1 MPNLMWTWQQA
12 VAVAGALAVVWGV
25 LKVRESAPRV
35 RPFAFEASLII
46 LLYAL
51 WQLVG
56 ALAGQGDY
64 RAVGRG
70 QWIWNTERTLHLP
83 SEHTLQ
89 GWILPHP
96 LLVQAANLYYASMH
110 FAVLIVFLVWM
121 FTRHREHY
129 ARWRTVLALVTAS
142 CLLIQFLPV
151 APPRMVPGT
160 GMVDTAVIYHQSVY
174 GGVAGFQPD
183 QLSAMPSVHVGWS
196 VLVAVA
202 VCSVTKSRWRYL
214 AVLHAVTTVFVVVVT
229 GNHYWSDG
237 IVACALLLL
246 SIGAERLLRTLWYRF
261 ATRRK
266 ESANSAE
273 APASLVDA
281 A

>member
-1 MPNLMWTWQQA
+1 MPNLMWSWQQA
-12 VAVAGALAVVWGV
+12 VAVAGVLAVVWGV
-25 LKVRESAPRV
+25 LKLRGAAPRV
-35 RPFAFEASLII
+35 QPFAFEAALII
-46 LLYAL
+46 LLYGL
-51 WQLVG
+51 WQFVG
-56 ALAGQGDY
+56 AHTGRGNY
-64 RAVGRG
+64 SAVGRG
-70 QWIWNTERTLHLP
+70 QWIWNLERTLHLP

-89 GWILPHP
+89 GWVLPHP

-110 FAVLIVFLVWM
+110 FAVLIIFLVWM
-121 FTRHREHY
+121 FARHRELY
-129 ARWRTVLALVTAS
+129 GRWRTVLALLTAS
-142 CLLIQFLPV
+142 CLCLQFLPV
-151 APPRMVPGT
+151 APPRMVPAT
-160 GMVDTAVIYHQSVY
+160 RMVDTAVVYHQSVY
-174 GGVAGFQPD
+174 GTIGGFQPD
-183 QLSAMPSVHVGWS
+183 QLSAMPSVHVGWA

-229 GNHYWSDG
+229 GNHFWSDG

-246 SIGAERLLRTLWYRF
+246 ALGAERLLRTLWKRF
-261 ATRRK
+261 ATQRK

>member
-1 MPNLMWTWQQA
+1 MPNLMWSWQQA
-12 VAVAGALAVVWGV
+12 AEIAGVLAVVWGA
-25 LKVRESAPRV
+25 LKLRGAAPRV
-35 RPFAFEASLII
+35 RPVVFEASLII

-56 ALAGQGDY
+56 ALGGQGDY
-64 RAVGRG
+64 SAVGRG
-70 QWIWNTERTLHLP
+70 QWIWNLERTLHLP
-83 SEHTLQ
+83 SEHLLQ

-96 LLVQAANLYYASMH
+96 LLIKAANLYYATMH
-110 FAVLIVFLVWM
+110 FAVLIIFLIWM
-121 FTRHREHY
+121 FSRHRELY
-129 ARWRTVLALVTAS
+129 GRWRTVIALLTAA
-142 CLLIQFLPV
+142 CLCVQFLPV

-160 GMVDTAVIYHQSVY
+160 RMVDTAVVYHQSVY
-174 GGVAGFQPD
+174 GTIGGFQPD
-183 QLSAMPSVHVGWS
+183 QLSAMPSVHVGWA

-214 AVLHAVTTVFVVVVT
+214 AVLHATTTVFVVVVT

-246 SIGAERLLRTLWYRF
+246 SLGAERLLRTLWQRF

-266 ESANSAE
+266 ESANSAQ

>member
-1 MPNLMWTWQQA
+1 MWSWQQA
-12 VAVAGALAVVWGV
+12 AVVAGALAVVWG
-25 LKVRESAPRV
+25 LLRWRNAAPRT
-35 RPFAFEASLII
+35 RPFVFEAALII
-46 LLYAL
+46 LLYGL

-56 ALAGQGDY
+56 ALAGNGDY
-64 RAVGRG
+64 TAVGRG
-70 QWIWNTERTLHLP
+70 QWIWNLERTLQLP
-83 SEHTLQ
+83 SEHTIQ

-96 LLVQAANLYYASMH
+96 LLVQAANLYYATMH
-110 FAVLIVFLVWM
+110 FTVLIIFLIWM
-121 FTRHREHY
+121 FTRHRESY
-129 ARWRTVLALVTAS
+129 GRWRTVLALLTAS

-151 APPRMVPGT
+151 APPRMVPAT
-160 GMVDTAVIYHQSVY
+160 GMLDTAVAYHQSVY
-174 GGVAGFQPD
+174 GTIGGFQPD
-183 QLSAMPSVHVGWS
+183 QLSAMPSVHVGWA

-214 AVLHAVTTVFVVVVT
+214 AVLHAVTTVFVVVAT

-246 SIGAERLLRTLWYRF
+246 SLGAERLMRTLWQRF

-266 ESANSAE
+266 GLANSRE
-273 APASLVDA
+273 ASASLVDA